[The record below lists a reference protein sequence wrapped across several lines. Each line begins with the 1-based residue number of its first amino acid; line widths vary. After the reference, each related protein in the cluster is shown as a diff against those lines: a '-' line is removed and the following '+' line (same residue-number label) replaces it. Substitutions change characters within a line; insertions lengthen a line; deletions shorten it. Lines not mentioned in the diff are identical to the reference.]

1 MYYDKHFQFD
11 ETFSLIA
18 CNHEQIKEATSGG
31 FLLTKQASFNT
42 ISNRLFNSSPAVL
55 SSIADRM
62 CLDETVVPKN
72 EDEKQCFQLLH
83 DLDIVGK
90 EVHGSLTSK

>member
-1 MYYDKHFQFD
+1 MK
-11 ETFSLIA
+11 SA
-18 CNHEQIKEATSGG
+18 V
-31 FLLTKQASFNT
+31 TKRASFNT
-42 ISNRLFNSSPAVL
+42 ISDRLFNSSPAVL

-62 CLDETVVPKN
+62 RSGKTVVPKN

-90 EVHGSLTSK
+90 EVHGSLTSKQHMRNEIWSLIAMKGAPS